1 MRYRAASQ
9 CMRILVGS
17 SPSSEYSI
25 SVGVDLAEPRIWRRM
40 LRVVTSIFERV
51 EVLAPP

>member
-1 MRYRAASQ
+1 MRSRAASQ
-9 CMRILVGS
+9 CMRILVGL

-25 SVGVDLAEPRIWRRM
+25 SVGVDLVEPRISRRM